1 MTFLQIE
8 LPVIP
13 SGVWK
18 EVYMWLKSFPCT
30 KKSALVAFFARKIG
44 PVGPFCLHAKSES
57 NSPVIQCIA
66 MHIAFL
72 CEHLQSFQQCAV
84 SFVVEFSV
92 ITKRAL
98 VGGGPIEMDWDRFE
112 FQYFLARCLR
122 ETCASNRLR
131 LIWICFLLINI
142 YVKSRHVYSHV

>member
-8 LPVIP
+8 LPLIP
-13 SGVWK
+13 SGVW
-18 EVYMWLKSFPCT
+18 EEALWLKSSPCT
-30 KKSALVAFFARKIG
+30 KRSALVAFFARKI
-44 PVGPFCLHAKSES
+44 GPFCLHAKSES
-57 NSPVIQCIA
+57 NSPVIQCIT

-72 CEHLQSFQQCAV
+72 CEHLQSFQQSAV

-98 VGGGPIEMDWDRFE
+98 VGGGPIETDWDRFE

-142 YVKSRHVYSHV
+142 YAKCRLLYSHV

>member
-1 MTFLQIE
+1 MEDISSKRTITDTKR
-8 LPVIP
+8 
-13 SGVWK
+13 S
-18 EVYMWLKSFPCT
+18 MWLKSSPCT

-44 PVGPFCLHAKSES
+44 PVGPFCLRAKSES
-57 NSPVIQCIA
+57 NSPVIQCNA

-98 VGGGPIEMDWDRFE
+98 VGGRSD
-112 FQYFLARCLR
+112 
-122 ETCASNRLR
+122 
-131 LIWICFLLINI
+131 
-142 YVKSRHVYSHV
+142 